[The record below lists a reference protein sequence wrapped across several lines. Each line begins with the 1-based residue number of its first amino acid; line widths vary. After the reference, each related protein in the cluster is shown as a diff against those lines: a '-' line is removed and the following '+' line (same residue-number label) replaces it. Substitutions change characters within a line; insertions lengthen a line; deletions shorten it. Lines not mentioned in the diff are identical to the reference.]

1 MNTNLKEILKHG
13 EEEFNPQAWESLAKK
28 LDAKMPVNKPNY
40 FSGKNIFIAG
50 ASALFIG
57 SGIFFFMNQKS
68 NEVENI
74 SKEKQIAQT
83 EKNIQTTSTEI
94 TAKTK
99 ENSTLDTKQTSQHNT
114 QNFTEENQLK
124 QNEESK
130 LPVEAKEKK
139 NESYWKE
146 DDKKFSLP
154 EISYTPFVLP
164 KFENSYCLNEK
175 INIYNSNRTNLLILD
190 ENFKVIATVHSKE
203 NKTLNLEK
211 EGIYFAKYLLE
222 DFPNSNYTEAKL
234 FTVHKTEEI
243 NFSYDSEIV
252 YENGIPYIQLSTSDF
267 GNNSVWSTDKGFISE
282 QNDKTKL
289 SAFRKGEYN
298 VSLTKIDENKCE
310 LKKSQQVEIK
320 EEYNLLAPT
329 AFDPSDLD
337 PRNNRFI
344 PYALQKRNTAFEM
357 FILDP
362 ENGNIVFKSNS
373 ADNAWDGID
382 RTTNQLVKYGKA
394 FIWKV
399 SLKNP
404 LPGEKSDYTGNIIL
418 VK

>member
-68 NEVENI
+68 NDVENI

-83 EKNIQTTSTEI
+83 EKNIHTNSPETYTN
-94 TAKTK
+94 TK
-99 ENSTLDTKQTSQHNT
+99 ENSTLNTKQTSQQNT
-114 QNFTEENQLK
+114 QNFTEENQVNL
-124 QNEESK
+124 NEESK
-130 LPVEAKEKK
+130 LPAEVKEKK
-139 NESYWKE
+139 YESYWKE

-154 EISYTPFVLP
+154 EISYTPFALP

-190 ENFKVIATVHSKE
+190 ENFNVIATIHSKE
-203 NKTLNLEK
+203 SKTLSLEK
-211 EGIYFAKYLLE
+211 EGKYFAKYLLE
-222 DFPNSNYTEAKL
+222 DNVNSNYTEAKL
-234 FTVHKTEEI
+234 FTVHKSEEL
-243 NFSYDSEIV
+243 NFTFDNEIF

-267 GNNSVWSTDKGFISE
+267 GNNSIWSTDKGSITE

-289 SAFRKGEYN
+289 TVFRKGNYTI
-298 VSLTKIDENKCE
+298 SLSKIDENKCE
-310 LKKSQQVEIK
+310 LKKSQQIEIK
-320 EEYNLLAPT
+320 EEYNLLAPM

-337 PRNNRFI
+337 SRNNHFM
-344 PYALQKRNTAFEM
+344 PYALLKRNIAFEM